1 MDTLSRAREQNVF
14 RAASFC
20 AMQHALST
28 VAGSDGAAGVLGSG
42 PHGVLRYTEHTEPGA
57 LTATGCAAALS
68 TSTRCTSRCC
78 VLIRCPHLRAGA
90 PPNRICT
97 PARVQPPQ

>member
-14 RAASFC
+14 GLHLYARC
-20 AMQHALST
+20 ST
-28 VAGSDGAAGVLGSG
+28 PYPVAGSDGAAGVLGSG

-68 TSTRCTSRCC
+68 T
-78 VLIRCPHLRAGA
+78 
-90 PPNRICT
+90 
-97 PARVQPPQ
+97 